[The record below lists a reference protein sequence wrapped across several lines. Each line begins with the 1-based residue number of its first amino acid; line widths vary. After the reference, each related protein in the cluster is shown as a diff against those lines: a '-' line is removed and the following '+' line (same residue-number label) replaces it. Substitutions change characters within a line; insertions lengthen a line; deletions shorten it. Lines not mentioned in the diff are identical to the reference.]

1 MIDERVKEMLKERE
15 WSFVDLQDINSV
27 VKNFAETLYDELSA
41 KEKLD
46 LVWHV
51 VGEDFQRLVMT
62 SLRENV
68 ADIMKVELIHAKI
81 NFNEDDNNEV
91 SERSLGGEP
100 HKECSSDEATDSE
113 E

>member
-51 VGEDFQRLVMT
+51 VGEDFQRLVIT

-81 NFNEDDNNEV
+81 NFNEDDKDEI
-91 SERSLGGEP
+91 SKRSVGGKP
-100 HKECSSDEATDSE
+100 SKKRTTDEKKDSE